1 MRSWMIAFALLTAAS
16 SARGDAEPTT
26 VGSVDLARYAGL
38 WYEVAKIPNRF
49 QDQCVRGTTAEY
61 SIREDRKID
70 VLNSCITESGEVDDA
85 EGIAKIVDAE
95 TNAKLKVSFVSFLGW
110 RPFWGDYWI
119 LGLGEDYE
127 YAIVGSPDR
136 KYGWV
141 LSRTPELSA
150 GVLAGIYE
158 QLEAQ
163 GFDPAD
169 FEQSLP

>member
-1 MRSWMIAFALLTAAS
+1 MKNWMIALALLIAAAP
-16 SARGDAEPTT
+16 ARGDGEPTT
-26 VGSVDLARYAGL
+26 VRSVDLSRYAGL

-61 SIREDRKID
+61 SIREDGQID
-70 VLNSCITESGEVDDA
+70 VLNSCTTESGEVDAA
-85 EGIAKIVDAE
+85 EGLAKIVEAE
-95 TNAKLKVSFVSFLGW
+95 TNAKLKVSFVSFFGW

-119 LGLGEDYE
+119 LGLGDEYE

-150 GVLAGIYE
+150 TVLAGIYE